1 MTAPQ
6 TYPARARSLLA
17 LGLPLV
23 GSHLAQV
30 AIGVTDAVML
40 GWYDVAAL
48 AAVTLSHSIWFML
61 FIFGSGFAFAVLPM
75 VASALGEGDTTQV
88 RRVTRMGMWISV
100 LFGLLAMVPLVWP
113 GPLLQALRQTEETAA
128 LSAIYL
134 RIAAFALVPAL
145 LVMVLKS
152 YLSALERT
160 RAVLWITVGT
170 ALLNVAVNWLLIF
183 GNWGF
188 PELGVR
194 GAAVATLS
202 VQLSGLGAMA
212 VYCRRATPGQAL
224 FTRLWRMD
232 GEVFARVFRLGWPIG
247 LTNLAEV
254 SLFSAAAVMM
264 GWLGALPLA
273 AHGVAVQLSS
283 LAFVIHLGLSQAA
296 TVRAGLAHGRRDMA
310 ELRCV
315 ALTVIALSVA
325 LAAVSIILFLGWP
338 EALAAL
344 FVDPADPDRPAI
356 IRLGATLL
364 LVAAVFQLVDALQVV
379 ALGLLRGLQDTRWPM
394 IYASVSY
401 WAVGLPVAWGLGFGL
416 GWGGPGVWAGLA
428 SGLGLAAVLL
438 MGRFW
443 RQVRVGGGVGPGAG
457 AGVRRR

>member
-1 MTAPQ
+1 MTAPAT
-6 TYPARARSLLA
+6 TYSARARSLLA

-48 AAVTLSHSIWFML
+48 AAVTLSHSMWFVL
-61 FIFGSGFAFAVLPM
+61 FILGSGFAFAVLPM
-75 VASALGEGDTTQV
+75 VASALGEGDETQV

-100 LFGLLAMVPLVWP
+100 LFGLVAMVPLAWP
-113 GPLLQALRQTEETAA
+113 APLLRALGQPAETVS
-128 LSAIYL
+128 LSGDYL

-170 ALLNVAVNWLLIF
+170 AVLNLGVNWLLIF

-194 GAAVATLS
+194 GAAVASLS
-202 VQLSGLGAMA
+202 VQLGGLAAMVA
-212 VYCRRATPGQAL
+212 YCRRVTPEHAL
-224 FTRLWRMD
+224 FTRLWRVD
-232 GEVFARVFRLGWPIG
+232 AEAFGRVFRLGWPIG
-247 LTNLAEV
+247 LTLVAEV

-283 LAFVIHLGLSQAA
+283 LTFVVHLGLSQAA

-310 ELRCV
+310 ELRRL
-315 ALTVIALSVA
+315 ALTVIALSTG
-325 LAAVSIILFLGWP
+325 LAAVSVVIFVAWP

-344 FVDPADPDRPAI
+344 FVDPADPERPAI

-379 ALGLLRGLQDTRWPM
+379 ALGLLRGLHDTRWPM
-394 IYASVSY
+394 VYASVSY
-401 WAVGLPVAWGLGFGL
+401 WLVGLPVAWVLGFGL

-428 SGLGLAAVLL
+428 AGLGLAAVLL
-438 MGRFW
+438 MSRFW
-443 RQVRVGGGVGPGAG
+443 RQLRPAG
-457 AGVRRR
+457 